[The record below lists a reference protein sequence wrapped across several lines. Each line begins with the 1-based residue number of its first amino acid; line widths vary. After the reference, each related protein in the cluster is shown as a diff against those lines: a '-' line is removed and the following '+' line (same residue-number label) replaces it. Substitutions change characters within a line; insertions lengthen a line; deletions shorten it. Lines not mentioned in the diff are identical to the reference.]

1 MKPASRLAAG
11 PSARSTRATWNGTLS
26 ISLFSKGPESLSLP
40 GFAWPIEMRPHPRAR
55 AVRLRIDEARGIL
68 LLTYPRR
75 MSRRT
80 ALNWATKQADWVE
93 RQLAAIEPAEPF
105 DPGATIPVEGRP
117 VRLHWDPALP
127 RTPRL
132 IDGVLSCGGPSDSF
146 AGRIERFLRDLA
158 RAKLSEA
165 SSDAARRAGVTIRSV
180 SVGDAGSR
188 WGSCSASG
196 ALRYSWRII
205 LAPPHLLDWLVAHE
219 VAHRRHMN
227 HGPAFKALEAE
238 LYGAGVSAA
247 RAELRALGPRLKRI
261 GRRL

>member
-1 MKPASRLAAG
+1 MP
-11 PSARSTRATWNGTLS
+11 ATWNGTLS

-40 GFAWPIEMRPHPRAR
+40 GLAWPIELRPHPRAR
-55 AVRLRIDEARGIL
+55 SVRLRIDEGRGLL

-75 MSRRT
+75 MSRKA
-80 ALNWATKQADWVE
+80 ALAWAGKQSDWVE
-93 RQLAAIEPAEPF
+93 AQLAAIEPAEPF
-105 DPGATIPVEGRP
+105 VSGAHIPIEGSP

-127 RTPRL
+127 RTPRSA
-132 IDGVLSCGGPSDSF
+132 DGVLACGGPADAFS
-146 AGRIERFLRDLA
+146 GRIERFLRDLA
-158 RAKLSEA
+158 RSRLSDA
-165 SSDAARRAGVTIRSV
+165 TADAARRAGVTVRSV

-205 LAPPHLLDWLVAHE
+205 LAPPHLVKWLVAHE
-219 VAHRRHMN
+219 VAHRKYMN
-227 HGPAFKALEAE
+227 HGPEFRALEAE
-238 LYGAGVSAA
+238 LYGANVASA

>member
-1 MKPASRLAAG
+1 MP
-11 PSARSTRATWNGTLS
+11 ATWNGTLS

-40 GFAWPIEMRPHPRAR
+40 GLAWPIEMRPHPRAR
-55 AVRLRIDEARGIL
+55 AVRLRIDEARGLL

-75 MSRRT
+75 MSRRA
-80 ALNWATKQADWVE
+80 ALDWAVKQADWVE
-93 RQLAAIEPAEPF
+93 KQLAAIEPAEPF
-105 DPGATIPVEGRP
+105 DPGTTIPIEGVP
-117 VRLHWDPALP
+117 TRLHWDPDSP

-132 IDGVLSCGGPSDSF
+132 ADGLLSCGGPADSF
-146 AGRIERFLRDLA
+146 PGRIERFLRDRA
-158 RAKLSEA
+158 RARLSDA
-165 SSDAARRAGVTIRSV
+165 TADAARRAGVTIRSV

-205 LAPPHLLDWLVAHE
+205 LAPRHLLDWLVAHE

-227 HGPAFKALEAE
+227 HGPEFRALEAE
-238 LYGAGVSAA
+238 LYGASVIAA